1 MDVNA
6 ARQSTDNNRIQSLT
20 EAAAKRLSNGELPV
34 PPENDFQADVTAD
47 RKLGA
52 VMCAIARIAKQ
63 RGTTFTQQ
71 VDIWEEG
78 E

>member
-1 MDVNA
+1 MNSTHG
-6 ARQSTDNNRIQSLT
+6 RLSTDKTRIQSIT
-20 EAAAKRLSNGELPV
+20 EAAAKRLSNGDLPV
-34 PPENDFQADVTAD
+34 PPEYDFQADVTAD

-52 VMCAIARIAKQ
+52 VMCAIARIAKE

>member
-1 MDVNA
+1 MNVNA
-6 ARQSTDNNRIQSLT
+6 ARLSTDNNRIQSLT
-20 EAAAKRLSNGELPV
+20 AAAAKRLSIGDLPI
-34 PPENDFQADVTAD
+34 PPEYDFQADVTAD

-52 VMCAIARIAKQ
+52 LMCAVARIAQQ

-71 VDIWEEG
+71 IDIWEEG

>member
-20 EAAAKRLSNGELPV
+20 EAAAKRLSNGDLPV
-34 PPENDFQADVTAD
+34 PPEYDFQTDVTAD

-52 VMCAIARIAKQ
+52 VMCAVAHIAKE
-63 RGTTFTQQ
+63 RGTTFAQQ
-71 VDIWEEG
+71 VDI
-78 E
+78 

>member
-1 MDVNA
+1 MNSTHG
-6 ARQSTDNNRIQSLT
+6 RLSTDKTRIQSIT
-20 EAAAKRLSNGELPV
+20 EAAAKRLSNSDLPV
-34 PPENDFQADVTAD
+34 PPEYDFQADVTAD
-47 RKLGA
+47 RKLSA

-63 RGTTFTQQ
+63 CGTTFTQQ

>member
-1 MDVNA
+1 MNSTHG
-6 ARQSTDNNRIQSLT
+6 RLSTDNPRIQAIT
-20 EAAAKRLSNGELPV
+20 EAAAKRLSNGDLPM
-34 PPENDFQADVTAD
+34 PPEYDFQADVTAD

-52 VMCAIARIAKQ
+52 VMCAVARIAQQ

-71 VDIWEEG
+71 VDIWKEG

>member
-1 MDVNA
+1 MNSTHG
-6 ARQSTDNNRIQSLT
+6 RLSTDNPRIQAIT
-20 EAAAKRLSNGELPV
+20 EAAAKRLSNSDLPM
-34 PPENDFQADVTAD
+34 PPEYDFQADVTAD

-52 VMCAIARIAKQ
+52 LMCAVARIAKE